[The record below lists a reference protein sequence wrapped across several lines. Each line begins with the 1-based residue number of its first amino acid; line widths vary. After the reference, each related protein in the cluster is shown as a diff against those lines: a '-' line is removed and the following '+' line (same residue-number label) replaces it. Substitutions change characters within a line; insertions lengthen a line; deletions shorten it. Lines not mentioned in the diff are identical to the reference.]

1 MKVTIRKAANGYILL
16 QEDEMVFFNKTKE
29 YVAESLKDISKM
41 AEKAFIEF
49 ESKGANQKEKSNGKR

>member
-16 QEDEMVFFNKTKE
+16 QDDEMVFFNKPKE

-41 AEKAFIEF
+41 AEKAFTDF
-49 ESKGANQKEKSNGKR
+49 EARVANQKEKSNGKR